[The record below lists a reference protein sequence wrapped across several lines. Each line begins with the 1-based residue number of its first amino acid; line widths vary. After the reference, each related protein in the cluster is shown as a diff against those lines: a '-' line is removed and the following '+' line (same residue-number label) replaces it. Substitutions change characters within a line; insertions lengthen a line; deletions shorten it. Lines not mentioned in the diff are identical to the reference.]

1 MVKEEEFSKWHR
13 LHHHFEM
20 KGIPEPKIVVR
31 FYIVAVILAIMALAT
46 FKIR

>member
-1 MVKEEEFSKWHR
+1 MSP

-20 KGIPEPKIVVR
+20 LGVPEPKIVMR
-31 FYIVAVILAIMALAT
+31 FYIVAVILAIMTFAT